1 MFTETGLPETAPT
14 RTALSTT
21 TLSSTALSDSAQSDS
36 VPGEMGTSSALSG
49 HVLVLN
55 QDYQALTI
63 TSVQRAIVLVLL
75 QKAEMVEAEETR
87 FIRSPS
93 RQLPWPSIVRLKAY
107 VRVPYKRVLLTRKNV
122 IRRDGNR
129 CQYCGSPDRI
139 TIDHVMPRS
148 RGGKD
153 IWTNLV
159 AACVPCN
166 NRKGNRTPE
175 EASMQLARKPFRP
188 SYVMY
193 IRDFMGSLEQTWKP
207 YLFLA

>member
-1 MFTETGLPETAPT
+1 MSAETAY
-14 RTALSTT
+14 
-21 TLSSTALSDSAQSDS
+21 
-36 VPGEMGTSSALSG
+36 SSALSG

-55 QDYQALTI
+55 QDYQALSI

-75 QKAEMVEAEETR
+75 QKAELVEAEETR
-87 FIRSPS
+87 FVRSPS
-93 RQLPWPSIVRLKAY
+93 QHIPWPSIVRLKAY

-122 IRRDGNR
+122 IRRDGSC
-129 CQYCGSPDRI
+129 CQYCGSHDQL

-153 IWTNLV
+153 TWTNLV

-166 NRKGNRTPE
+166 NRKGSRTPQ
-175 EASMQLARKPFRP
+175 EADMLLKRNPFRP

-193 IRDFMGSLEQTWKP
+193 IRDFVGSLESTWKP
-207 YLFLA
+207 YLFLS

>member
-1 MFTETGLPETAPT
+1 MK
-14 RTALSTT
+14 
-21 TLSSTALSDSAQSDS
+21 
-36 VPGEMGTSSALSG
+36 G

-63 TSVQRAIVLVLL
+63 TSVQRAIVLILL
-75 QKAEMVEAEETR
+75 HRAELIESERER
-87 FIRSPS
+87 FVRSPS
-93 RQLPWPSIVRLKAY
+93 QKMPWPSIVRLKSY

-122 IRRDGNR
+122 IRRDR
-129 CQYCGSPDRI
+129 QQCQYCGDRDRL
-139 TIDHVMPRS
+139 TIDHIMPKS

-153 IWTNLV
+153 TWANLTT
-159 AACVPCN
+159 ACVPCN

-175 EASMQLARKPFRP
+175 EAGMTLARQPFRP

-193 IRDFMGSLEQTWKP
+193 IRDFVGSLDDTWKP

>member
-1 MFTETGLPETAPT
+1 MSPEPAY
-14 RTALSTT
+14 
-21 TLSSTALSDSAQSDS
+21 
-36 VPGEMGTSSALSG
+36 SSALSG

-55 QDYQALTI
+55 QDYRALTI
-63 TSVQRAIVLVLL
+63 TSVQRATILVLL
-75 QKAEMVEAEETR
+75 QKAELVEAAAKR
-87 FIRSPS
+87 FIRSPN
-93 RQLPWPSIVRLKAY
+93 RKLPWPSIVRLKQY

-122 IRRDGNR
+122 IRRDGNT

-153 IWTNLV
+153 TWTNLV

-175 EASMQLARKPFRP
+175 EADMPLARTPFRP

-193 IRDFMGSLEQTWKP
+193 IRDFVGSLESTWKP
-207 YLFLA
+207 YLFLS

>member
-1 MFTETGLPETAPT
+1 MSAETAY
-14 RTALSTT
+14 
-21 TLSSTALSDSAQSDS
+21 
-36 VPGEMGTSSALSG
+36 SSALSG

-55 QDYQALTI
+55 QDYQALSI

-75 QKAEMVEAEETR
+75 QKAELVEAEETR
-87 FIRSPS
+87 FVRSPS
-93 RQLPWPSIVRLKAY
+93 QNIPWPSIVRLKAY

-122 IRRDGNR
+122 IRRDGSC
-129 CQYCGSPDRI
+129 CQYCGSHDQL

-153 IWTNLV
+153 TWTNLV

-166 NRKGNRTPE
+166 NRKGSRTPQ
-175 EASMQLARKPFRP
+175 EADMLLKRNPFRP

-193 IRDFMGSLEQTWKP
+193 IRDFVGSLESTWKP
-207 YLFLA
+207 YLFLS

>member
-1 MFTETGLPETAPT
+1 MSVDALLSEPLPADT
-14 RTALSTT
+14 
-21 TLSSTALSDSAQSDS
+21 
-36 VPGEMGTSSALSG
+36 GTSGALSG

-63 TSVQRAIVLVLL
+63 TSVQRAIILVLL
-75 QKAEMVEAEETR
+75 QKAELVEAESAR
-87 FIRSPS
+87 FVRSPS
-93 RQLPWPSIVRLKAY
+93 QRVPWPSIVRLKAY

-122 IRRDGNR
+122 IRRDGHR
-129 CQYCGSPDRI
+129 CQYCGASDRI

-153 IWTNLV
+153 TWTNLV

-166 NRKGNRTPE
+166 NRKGNHTPK
-175 EASMQLARKPFRP
+175 EAGMELARQPFRP

-193 IRDFMGSLEQTWKP
+193 IRDFVGSLEQTWKP
-207 YLFLA
+207 YLFLS

>member
-1 MFTETGLPETAPT
+1 M
-14 RTALSTT
+14 
-21 TLSSTALSDSAQSDS
+21 SAEPVYS
-36 VPGEMGTSSALSG
+36 GALSG

-63 TSVQRAIVLVLL
+63 TSVQRATILVLL
-75 QKAEMVEAEETR
+75 QKAELVEAAAKR
-87 FIRSPS
+87 FIRSPN
-93 RQLPWPSIVRLKAY
+93 RKLPWPSIVRLKRY

-122 IRRDGNR
+122 IRRDGNC
-129 CQYCGSPDRI
+129 CQYCGLNDRI

-153 IWTNLV
+153 TWTNLV

-175 EASMQLARKPFRP
+175 EADMRLARKPFRP

-193 IRDFMGSLEQTWKP
+193 IRDFVGSLESTWKP
-207 YLFLA
+207 YLFLS